1 MLTKT
6 MQILLSTDFKIGD
19 VVGSIINKYHDED
32 SSLYYVVIGY
42 DINGIDETGM
52 VTSYFIKVIGQG
64 GEVLLFPPESIEN
77 KKD

>member
-19 VVGSIINKYHDED
+19 IVGSIINKHYDED
-32 SSLYYVVIGY
+32 SSLYFVVIGY

-52 VTSYFIKVIGQG
+52 VTSYFIK
-64 GEVLLFPPESIEN
+64 LS
-77 KKD
+77 

>member
-19 VVGSIINKYHDED
+19 VVGSIINKHCDED
-32 SSLYYVVIGY
+32 SSLYFIVCGY
-42 DINGIDETGM
+42 DINGVDETGM

-64 GEVLLFPPESIEN
+64 GEVLLFPPESIEH
-77 KKD
+77 KKE